1 MPCPKGDP
9 SVARVFNG
17 FPDVQ
22 LNLNVRGTPRS
33 ATLAINERCAELRRE
48 GREVFR
54 LGLGQSPFPVPECV
68 VEELRRNAHQKDYLP
83 VQGLAELRDVVAD
96 HHRQDFGI
104 DCSGDDVIVGPGSKE
119 LMFLLQLVYYG
130 DLVIPTPAWV
140 SYAPQAR
147 IIGRHVQFVATERA
161 NSWRL
166 SPDQLETLCRLDPG
180 RPRIVVLNYPSNPTG
195 GTYSSDELEELADVA
210 SRNRVVLLS
219 DEIYG
224 KLHHR
229 GEHASIVPLYPQGTI
244 FSGGLSKWCGAGGWR
259 LGLFVV
265 PHRMRW
271 LLDAMAAAASE
282 TFTSTSAPIQY
293 AAVRA
298 FEGGEDI
305 ERYLTHC
312 RRVLRSLG
320 GFLARTLRSAGVE
333 ILEPEGAFY
342 LFPDFSPMAEPLAV
356 AGIATSQQL
365 AEQLLTDTGVA
376 VLPGVDFGRPASE
389 LVARLAYVDFDGGA
403 ALAAAEGIDG
413 ELDEEFV
420 RAWCART
427 VEAVERICDWLST
440 LS

>member
-1 MPCPKGDP
+1 
-9 SVARVFNG
+9 
-17 FPDVQ
+17 VQ

-33 ATLAINERCAELRRE
+33 ATLAINDRCSEMRRE

-54 LGLGQSPFPVPECV
+54 LGLGQSPFPVPESV

-83 VQGLAELRDVVAD
+83 VQGLPELREVVAD
-96 HHRQDFGI
+96 HHRRDFGI
-104 DCSGDDVIVGPGSKE
+104 DCSTEDVIVGPGSKE

-147 IIGRHVQFVATERA
+147 IIGRHVRFIATERA

-195 GTYSSDELEELADVA
+195 VTYSSAELEELADTA

-265 PHRMRW
+265 PRKMRW

-305 ERYLTHC
+305 EQYLDRC
-312 RRVLRSLG
+312 RRVLQALG
-320 GFLARTLRSAGVE
+320 GSLAKTLREAGLEV
-333 ILEPEGAFY
+333 LEPEGAFY
-342 LFPDFSPMAEPLAV
+342 LFPDFTPIAGALASR
-356 AGIATSQQL
+356 GITTSQQL
-365 AEQLLTDTGVA
+365 AEQLLSDTGVA
-376 VLPGVDFGRPASE
+376 LLPGVDFGRPPPE

-403 ALAAAEGIDG
+403 AIAAVEGVDG
-413 ELDEEFV
+413 DLDEAFV
-420 RAWCART
+420 RDRCSPT
-427 VEAVERICDWLST
+427 VEAVERICGWVRGLG
-440 LS
+440 

>member
-1 MPCPKGDP
+1 M
-9 SVARVFNG
+9 ARVFNG
-17 FPDVQ
+17 FPEVQ

-33 ATLAINERCAELRRE
+33 ATLAINERCAQMKRD

-54 LGLGQSPFPVPECV
+54 LGLGQSPFPVPESV

-83 VQGLAELRDVVAD
+83 VQGLADLREVVAE
-96 HHRQDFGI
+96 HHRLDFGV
-104 DCSGDDVIVGPGSKE
+104 DCSAGDVIVGPGSKE

-147 IIGRHVQFVATERA
+147 IIGRHVQFVATERS

-195 GTYSSDELEELADVA
+195 GTYSADELEELADVA

-229 GEHASIVPLYPQGTI
+229 GEHASIVPVYPQGTI

-271 LLDAMAAAASE
+271 LLDAMAVAASE
-282 TFTSTSAPIQY
+282 TYTSTSAPIQY

-305 ERYLTHC
+305 EQYLVQC

-320 GFLARTLRSAGVE
+320 GFLAGALRSAGVDV
-333 ILEPEGAFY
+333 LEPEGAFY
-342 LFPDFSPMAEPLAV
+342 LFPDFSPMADALSAR
-356 AGIATSQQL
+356 GITTSQQL

-376 VLPGVDFGRPASE
+376 VLPGVDFGRPPWE
-389 LVARLAYVDFDGGA
+389 LAARLAYVDFDGGA
-403 ALAAAEGIDG
+403 ALDAADGIDG
-413 ELDEEFV
+413 VLDEEYL
-420 RAWCART
+420 RAWCAPT
-427 VEAVERICDWLST
+427 VAAVERICGWL
-440 LS
+440 LGLGG

>member
-1 MPCPKGDP
+1 
-9 SVARVFNG
+9 VFKG

-33 ATLAINERCAELRRE
+33 ATLAINERCAEMRRE

-54 LGLGQSPFPVPECV
+54 LGLGQSPFPVPESV

-83 VQGLAELRDVVAD
+83 VQGLAELRDVVAE
-96 HHRQDFGI
+96 HHRHDLGV
-104 DCSGDDVIVGPGSKE
+104 DCSADDVIVGPGSKE

-130 DLVIPTPAWV
+130 DLVVPTPAWV

-161 NSWRL
+161 SEWRL
-166 SPDQLETLCRLDPG
+166 SADQLETLCRLDPG

-229 GEHASIVPLYPQGTI
+229 GEHESIVPLYPQGTI
-244 FSGGLSKWCGAGGWR
+244 LSGGLSKWCGAGGWR

-265 PHRMRW
+265 PRRMRW
-271 LLDAMAAAASE
+271 LLDAIASAASE
-282 TFTSTSAPIQY
+282 TYTSTSAPIQY

-298 FEGGEDI
+298 FRGGADI
-305 ERYLTHC
+305 EQYLTHC
-312 RRVLRSLG
+312 RRVLGALG
-320 GFLARTLRSAGVE
+320 GFLARSLRTAGVE
-333 ILEPEGAFY
+333 VLEPAGSFY
-342 LFPDFSPMAEPLAV
+342 LFPDFSPKADALA
-356 AGIATSQQL
+356 ARDISTSQQL
-365 AEQLLTDTGVA
+365 AERLLSDTGVA
-376 VLPGVDFGRPASE
+376 VLPGVDFGRPAPE
-389 LVARLAYVDFDGGA
+389 LVARLAYVDFDGSA
-403 ALAAAEGIDG
+403 ALAAAEGVEG
-413 ELDEEFV
+413 SLNEEFV
-420 RAWCART
+420 RTWCART
-427 VEAVERICDWLST
+427 VEAVDRICGWLIELGS
-440 LS
+440 